1 MILNGVNDETR
12 IKVREAAGMGLQELH
27 SYIQEH
33 QPNGLIDKIID
44 QR

>member
-1 MILNGVNDETR
+1 ME
-12 IKVREAAGMGLQELH
+12 LQQLH

-44 QR
+44 QKLKLPGQLF